1 MASRR
6 VRRAPAQAT
15 NQTPVQVKSETMPN
29 SYAKSVTDFGTNA
42 DDAMDP
48 SEFHPSHPSSKAGR
62 ANRSNAPAP
71 SERTVESEHTTDPIF
86 REVRART
93 VVATTTVPVAGSPR
107 NMDES
112 FFHTSFQDIGKKLKA
127 CNDTLGE
134 LQQLGVSHDVQLPE
148 LVLVGDQSAGKSSLM
163 SGLANLDLPRSE
175 GACTRCPLHIRVS
188 RNAEWSCRVWLRKEY
203 SYGPTPNRPIHESD
217 VTKHDPFFPWR
228 KRPSTAV
235 LEFKTM
241 HDKSEIE
248 EVLRWAQI
256 AILNDDKPPVLF
268 VPGRGSIA
276 INTPIDKAA
285 EETLAKFSPN
295 VVSLEIKGPDL
306 PDLSFYDMP
315 GIFQNP
321 ADANDEY
328 LVNVVRNLSS
338 AYIQHPSAIIICA
351 MPMNSD
357 AENSATFGL
366 TRKLQAKDRTIGVLT
381 KADLLPDGGNHTQWV
396 EIMKGQ
402 AHSTGLGYFITSRPQ
417 GKDLDELK
425 KWEERMFEDESVDKW
440 PGAFHAFVD
449 RCGVERL
456 KAFLSERLGEEFAK
470 SLPNI
475 KHKVKYHLDKVT
487 RQLANLPELPHNVEL
502 EIQTCLNSFAD
513 SARLKIDEFAARI
526 NSLPTNFRDCLLG
539 IKPKFILKDRTDIQ
553 VVELMDDD
561 ESDAASVGTA
571 ATSFVTPSKRRNTAP
586 QATPSNKRTRTDYP
600 VNGTPNS
607 VKPEEAGIANGNSF
621 GPPQPAPPPQK
632 QYLPEPFT
640 EFTDVGRAFRT
651 LRGVK
656 EEIQAKMK
664 AGMPSIIPPDVYN
677 DLAMESIRPWNRPTS
692 VYLREVMWQLQAE
705 LDSALN
711 QSLENLKKRFIYT
724 EAKRHLKSC
733 LDEHWKTTQ
742 KELEALYS
750 DEAER
755 VMTYNTEA
763 FNQCLKS
770 ERAELTRFRHH
781 MRMKGA
787 GYAQRNLVPW
797 DVLTEEKQ
805 ILEVKRREA
814 EQTKLKPDDFERE
827 VEVVA
832 YVRGYY
838 KLAALRYSDAVTQRI
853 VCRMIPAI
861 RRQLR
866 NYLDD
871 KLGVRGPDSTG
882 VYEKLMDEDAATA
895 NKREVLKTEQA
906 KFIQALQ
913 SIEDLESGKLSDTAS
928 VVGYGSMQTEPV
940 LRRRE
945 SDATMEN
952 DVQYDDDEA

>member
-1 MASRR
+1 MNSSSRR
-6 VRRAPAQAT
+6 TRGSGSGRNT
-15 NQTPVQVKSETMPN
+15 IKVKPEPLPN
-29 SYAKSVTDFGTNA
+29 SYPNSVTDFGTNG
-42 DDAMDP
+42 DE
-48 SEFHPSHPSSKAGR
+48 SQFHQSLIAGR
-62 ANRSNAPAP
+62 GDRSNAPAP
-71 SERTVESEHTTDPIF
+71 SERTIESEPTDPIF

-93 VVATTTVPVAGSPR
+93 VVANASLPAAGSPR
-107 NMDES
+107 NMEES

-203 SYGPTPNRPIHESD
+203 SYGPTPDRPIHESD
-217 VTKHDPFFPWR
+217 VTAHDPFFPWR
-228 KRPSTAV
+228 KRPSTVV

-256 AILNDDKPPVLF
+256 AILNDDKNHVLF
-268 VPGRGSIA
+268 VPGRGNIA
-276 INTPIDKAA
+276 MNTPIERAA

-295 VVSLEIKGPDL
+295 VVALEIKGPDL

-338 AYIQHPSAIIICA
+338 AYIKHPSAIIICA

-366 TRKLQAKDRTIGVLT
+366 TRRLKAKDRTIGVLT
-381 KADLLPDGGNHTQWV
+381 KADLLPDGGNHAQWL

-417 GKDLDELK
+417 GKDLEELK

-440 PGAFHAFVD
+440 PDAFHAFVD

-526 NSLPTNFRDCLLG
+526 NSLPANFRDCLLE
-539 IKPKFILKDRTDIQ
+539 IKPKFTLKDRSDIQ
-553 VVELMDDD
+553 VVDLLEDD

-571 ATSFVTPSKRRNTAP
+571 ATSFVTPSKRRHAAP
-586 QATPSNKRTRTDYP
+586 QATPSKRTRTDHP
-600 VNGTPNS
+600 VNGTPNT

-621 GPPQPAPPPQK
+621 GPSQPAPPPQK
-632 QYLPEPFT
+632 QAFPEPFA
-640 EFTDVGRAFRT
+640 EFSDVGRGFRT
-651 LRGVK
+651 LRQVR

-677 DLAMESIRPWNRPTS
+677 DLAMEAIRPWNRPTS
-692 VYLREVMWQLQAE
+692 VYLREVIHQLQAE

-711 QSLENLKKRFIYT
+711 KSLENLKKRFIYQ

-733 LDEHWKTTQ
+733 LDEHWTKTQ
-742 KELEALYS
+742 EALDELYC

-770 ERAELTRFRHH
+770 ERAVLIRFRHY
-781 MRMKGA
+781 MRMVGA
-787 GYAQRNLVPW
+787 GYAQKALLPW
-797 DVLTEEKQ
+797 DGLTEEKQ
-805 ILEVKRREA
+805 IQEVKRREL
-814 EQTKLKPDDFERE
+814 EQTKLKPDEFERE

-871 KLGVRGPDSTG
+871 QLGVRGPNSSI

-895 NKREVLKTEQA
+895 TKREMLKMEQG

-928 VVGYGSMQTEPV
+928 VVEYSSMQSDPV

-952 DVQYDDDEA
+952 DGHYDEA